1 MRITTNMTANNAI
14 YNLQQGRARL
24 DKLQEQSTT
33 EQNINRPS
41 DDPISARILMDIGDK
56 LKATDQYSSNIT
68 KADTF
73 MTVTNTAL
81 TGISDFL
88 SQAKTLVNSISS
100 GSNDATER
108 QTVND
113 QLVALKKQIVDMAN
127 TQSGDQYVFGG
138 ANSSTP
144 PFNTTNN
151 NYAGD
156 STQLQVEVAQNST
169 QAMNLTGDRVLQGSG
184 SSPSYGSTNILQTFD
199 NLIAA
204 VGNST
209 TPSNVTAIQAGAKD
223 LETGAK
229 QIANAQSDLAARM
242 IRLDNMTKMNT
253 SNKNTLQDIS
263 SNIQYVDLAKLG
275 VELTQ
280 QQNAFSAALSA
291 TAKISSM
298 SLLDYL

>member
-1 MRITTNMTANNAI
+1 MRITSNMTANNAI
-14 YNLQQGRARL
+14 YNLQQGRSRL
-24 DKLQEQSTT
+24 DKLQELSTT

-41 DDPISARILMDIGDK
+41 DDPIAARILMDIGDK

-68 KADTF
+68 KANTF

-88 SQAKTLVNSISS
+88 AQAKSLVNSVSS

-113 QLVALKKQIVDMAN
+113 QLVALKKQIIDMAN

-138 ANSSTP
+138 ADSSTP
-144 PFNTTNN
+144 PFNTANN
-151 NYAGD
+151 TYAGD
-156 STQLQVEVAQNST
+156 GTQLQIEVAQNST
-169 QAMNLTGDRVLQGSG
+169 QAMNLTGDRVLKGTG
-184 SSPSYGSTNILQTFD
+184 TSPSYGTTDILQTFD

-204 VGNST
+204 VGDST
-209 TPSNVTAIQAGAKD
+209 TPSNVTAIQQGAKD

-242 IRLDNMTKMNT
+242 IRLENMTKMNT
-253 SNKNTLQDIS
+253 SNKNTLEDIA

-275 VELTQ
+275 VQLTQ

-291 TAKISSM
+291 TAKISQM